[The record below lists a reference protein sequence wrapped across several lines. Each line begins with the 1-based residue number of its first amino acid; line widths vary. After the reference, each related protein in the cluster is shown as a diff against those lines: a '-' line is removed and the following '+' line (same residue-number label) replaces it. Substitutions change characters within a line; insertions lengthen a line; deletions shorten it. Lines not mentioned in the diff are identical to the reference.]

1 MEKKTIVLE
10 NTLGQTVRT
19 FHNMPAKF
27 EVVLRLDTGR
37 VVGVK
42 SFKELEEEGV
52 PFKKLATVKSET
64 LTYKGIDLK
73 QYGTVKV
80 VKEVKYFSE
89 SVKLKPE
96 SNRVYKSYLKVS
108 ALSHAVIV
116 ILILS
121 LGFMFN
127 PEKEV
132 EPTEVVILK
141 PRKKIQVVPP
151 EPVQKVA
158 QKKAKK
164 RQKRVKKVV
173 NSKKTTRKRNLVK
186 RSKRK
191 NRGNKV
197 VSMKDRGA
205 LSVLGSLSKSKQ
217 KGGVNL
223 NKVKTSFG
231 AGMGGTGGSG
241 GVQTSVYAKGLTAA
255 PAGHGGKVHG
265 AGGYGTKGKGGGR
278 AGYGKMGLSGASGG
292 YFKPLTQQALVGG
305 GLDMAQVA
313 AVISRHQGQIRYC
326 YEKGLQ
332 SKPKLSGRIKMKFTI
347 NGRGIISAAN
357 VGSSS
362 LKNRAVESCITKKLR
377 SWKFP
382 RPVGN
387 KNVKVTYPFLFKRL
401 NRG

>member
-1 MEKKTIVLE
+1 MSKIIVLE
-10 NTLGQTVRT
+10 NSIGQTVRT
-19 FHNMPAKF
+19 FNDMPTNF
-27 EVVLRLDTGR
+27 EIVVRLDTGR
-37 VVGVK
+37 VMGVADL
-42 SFKELEEEGV
+42 KELEAEGI
-52 PFKKLATVKSET
+52 PFKKLTTVNTET

-80 VKEVKYFSE
+80 VKEVKNFSQ
-89 SVKLKPE
+89 SVKLKSE
-96 SNRVYKSYLKVS
+96 SNTVYKSYLKIS
-108 ALSHAVIV
+108 ALSHVGIV

-121 LGFMFN
+121 LGFLFN

-141 PRKKIQVVPP
+141 PRKQIQPVQP
-151 EPVQKVA
+151 EPEKVVQKRT
-158 QKKAKK
+158 KK
-164 RQKRVKKVV
+164 RQKRVQKVV

-186 RSKRK
+186 RNKRN

-197 VSMKDRGA
+197 VSMKSRGA
-205 LSVLGSLSKSKQ
+205 LGVLGSLSKSKQ

-223 NKVKTSFG
+223 NKVQTSFG
-231 AGMGGTGGSG
+231 AGMGGKGGSG

-255 PAGHGGKVHG
+255 PAGRGGKIHG

-347 NGRGIISAAN
+347 NGSGTISAAN

-362 LKNRAVESCITKKLR
+362 LNSRAVESCITKKLR

-401 NRG
+401 G

>member
-1 MEKKTIVLE
+1 MGNKRIVLE

-19 FHNMPAKF
+19 FNNMPETF
-27 EVVLRLDTGR
+27 EIVLRLDTGR
-37 VVGVK
+37 VMGVK
-42 SFKELEEEGV
+42 NLKELKDEGIE
-52 PFKKLATVKSET
+52 FKKLATVKADT
-64 LTYKGIDLK
+64 LTYKGIDLN

-80 VKEVKYFSE
+80 VKEVRNFSP

-96 SNRVYKSYLKVS
+96 SNTVYKSYLKIS

-141 PRKKIQVVPP
+141 PRKKIEVVKPETTQVV
-151 EPVQKVA
+151 
-158 QKKAKK
+158 KKRAKK
-164 RQKRVKKVV
+164 IRKRVQKVV

-197 VSMKDRGA
+197 VSMKNRGA

-231 AGMGGTGGSG
+231 AGMGGKGGSG

-255 PAGHGGKVHG
+255 PTGRGGKIQG

-278 AGYGKMGLSGASGG
+278 AGYGKMGMSGSSGG
-292 YFKPLTQQALVGG
+292 YFRPLTRQALVGG

-313 AVISRHQGQIRYC
+313 AVVNRHQGQIRYC

-332 SKPKLSGRIKMKFTI
+332 SKPGLSGRLKMKWTI
-347 NGRGIISAAN
+347 NSRGMVTAAK
-357 VGSSS
+357 VAGSS
-362 LKNRAVESCITKKLR
+362 LNNRTVESCITKKLK
-377 SWKFP
+377 SWRFP

-387 KNVKVTYPFLFKRL
+387 QNVKVNFPFLL
-401 NRG
+401 NRVNRG